1 MLWSGT
7 STQRKRYCALCSVP
21 RACCTPFKHLL
32 FVLIIMCIRLLF
44 IKVHS
49 LIPSLTHTL
58 STTSFRR
65 CGCARLT
72 FARCWSVDRLVS
84 HKRGSSHYV
93 ADWNHTVVAFWNRN
107 CFTTVGSWTQPRA
120 RHESNVRATYC
131 NTVCKT
137 RRGREHTL
145 LLCHLSLHSILPF
158 ICAFS

>member
-1 MLWSGT
+1 MLWNGT
-7 STQRKRYCALCSVP
+7 SSQRKRYCALCSVP
-21 RACCTPFKHLL
+21 RACRTPFKHLL
-32 FVLIIMCIRLLF
+32 FILIIMCIRLLF

-84 HKRGSSHYV
+84 LKRGSPHYV
-93 ADWNHTVVAFWNRN
+93 ADWNRN

-120 RHESNVRATYC
+120 RHESSVRATYC

-137 RRGREHTL
+137 RRGREHRP
-145 LLCHLSLHSILPF
+145 LLCHLSLHIILPSV
-158 ICAFS
+158 CAFS